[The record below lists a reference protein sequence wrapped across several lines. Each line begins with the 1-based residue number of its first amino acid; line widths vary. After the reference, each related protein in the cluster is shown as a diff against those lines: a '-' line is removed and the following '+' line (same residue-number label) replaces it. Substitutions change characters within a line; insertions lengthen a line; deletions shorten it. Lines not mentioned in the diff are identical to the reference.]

1 MSSTIAVGHDVPLDV
16 LFSLEGQALPPD
28 HAQALQVALCQLF
41 PWLHTDAV
49 AAVLPL
55 KLVAGDGGQSLVSKR
70 SKLILR
76 VQQSRL
82 PEMIAVNGIELSVA
96 GCKLRLVD
104 PHPREL
110 QPHATLY
117 AYKVASCGE
126 GEAAFMEG
134 VNRDLAKLSIRGE
147 RVCGKRGQLTVAG
160 QVIDTYSLMLH
171 ALPPDQSMRL
181 QQFGLGLHRLL
192 GCGVFV
198 PHKSAAAV

>member
-1 MSSTIAVGHDVPLDV
+1 MSTIAVGHDQPLDV
-16 LFSLEGQALPPD
+16 LFSLEGQALPLD
-28 HAQALQVALCQLF
+28 HAQALQAALCHLF

-55 KLVAGDGGQSLVSKR
+55 KLVAGDAGQSLVSKR

-82 PEMIAVNGIELSVA
+82 PDMVAVNGVELSVA

-117 AYKVASCGE
+117 AYKVASAGDGE
-126 GEAAFMEG
+126 TAFMEAI
-134 VNRDLAKLSIRGE
+134 NRDLAQLSIRGE
-147 RVCGKRGQLTVAG
+147 RVCGKRGQMTVSG
-160 QVIDTYSLMLH
+160 QLMDTYSLMLH
-171 ALPPDQSMRL
+171 ALPPDQSLRL
-181 QQFGLGLHRLL
+181 QQFGLGKHRLL